1 MELNLSLQLMSNVI
15 SILICITIVTKYLK
29 YKKRLDVLQGLEELK
44 DKNELTNEDYDYIQS
59 NEKEYKDKALKSEGL
74 IKFLNPVFILI
85 TGIIFAFT
93 PMSEAMIYMN
103 VVVVAYLLVL
113 LDKNHKK
120 NTYELLIELNKKD

>member
-103 VVVVAYLLVL
+103 VVVVSYLFII
-113 LDKNHKK
+113 LDNLTFAPKTK
-120 NTYELLIELNKKD
+120 

>member
-44 DKNELTNEDYDYIQS
+44 DKNELTNEDYDYIKS

-120 NTYELLIELNKKD
+120 NTYELLI

>member
-44 DKNELTNEDYDYIQS
+44 DKNELTNEDYDYIKS

>member
-1 MELNLSLQLMSNVI
+1 MELGISLQLLSNTI
-15 SILICITIVTKYLK
+15 SIIICIAIVIKYLK

-44 DKNELTNEDYDYIQS
+44 EKNELTDDDRNYIQN
-59 NEKEYKDKALKSEGL
+59 NENEYKEKAFKAEDL

-85 TGIIFAFT
+85 TGVIFAFT
-93 PMSEAMIYMN
+93 PMSQAMIYMN

-120 NTYELLIELNKKD
+120 NTYELLLELNKNN